1 MRKSIAFLVIF
12 LTVLTFVVLGVI
24 GILSNGD
31 SLRLS
36 LLAFVIGAI
45 IYRHQLLR
53 VLAKKFSS
61 QPTNLDGGST
71 SPTNLDSEFYSG
83 DSGGNGGDGG
93 GGE

>member
-1 MRKSIAFLVIF
+1 MKQLSWILFLITGGNIMRKSIASLVIF

-53 VLAKKFSS
+53 VLTKNFPLSRLIWMEGLLL
-61 QPTNLDGGST
+61 QQT
-71 SPTNLDSEFYSG
+71 
-83 DSGGNGGDGG
+83 
-93 GGE
+93 